1 MDETSFLLGLSDS
14 TNKLCQLCSVRYQ
27 TAKSLC
33 RSCYDSKMY
42 ETKRTQNSN
51 ELKLQNPTPEST
63 FGLLPHTETMKK
75 IYNLLFFN
83 NLVHLT
89 IIMNFCNTSKLFA
102 NIGDLKFVKLKE
114 KQCRLR

>member
-1 MDETSFLLGLSDS
+1 MKPHFFLVSVILPINFVNSAQSDI
-14 TNKLCQLCSVRYQ
+14 
-27 TAKSLC
+27 
-33 RSCYDSKMY
+33 
-42 ETKRTQNSN
+42 KRRNLFVAVVMILKNMKPKEPTIQMNSN
-51 ELKLQNPTPEST
+51 YRTPLPNQLT

-102 NIGDLKFVKLKE
+102 NKGDFKFVKLKE